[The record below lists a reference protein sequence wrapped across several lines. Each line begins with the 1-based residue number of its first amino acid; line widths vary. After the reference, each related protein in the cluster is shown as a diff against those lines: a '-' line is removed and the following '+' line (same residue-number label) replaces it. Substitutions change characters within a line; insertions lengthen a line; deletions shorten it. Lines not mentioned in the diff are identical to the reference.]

1 MSPLFFPAEKL
12 TNETHPNILL
22 QPPSAGRDT
31 YSFSHTIN
39 RVLGLVTT
47 SPLGRIFLFRLHTP
61 CTIEKMDL
69 RGLGRFEVDFNAP
82 HLFRRCANCPS
93 ESPPCPSCDSD
104 EICSLIAGGCTS
116 CAVTMCTKATA
127 QPTSVPSASGPAAG
141 PIAGGVVGGVAVVC
155 LMTFLVWRFCIKKRR
170 DQFVENDWQEE
181 ESVEKNRDEFG
192 MERNA
197 RASVHSVRSI
207 ASTVLTRASNVIQIA
222 YIPGVTNRSVDSTPD
237 LIPPVPPI
245 PAFSPAGT
253 PQPHQ
258 QDQHFFMPSD
268 LRDST
273 YSDYTVDRTSYARSS
288 IAPSMPR
295 GSFQSTAY
303 RGSAV
308 VNAIPAQTAVRG
320 KANPVAVRSNG
331 KNSPVGSRSGTPPL
345 PIMDRKRHEL
355 VKTNTTSPIV
365 ARLGVPKAVNV
376 TKSQQNNMPVAANP
390 SPVPSDRS
398 HRSPLNLERHA
409 SVASSRHNPDSST
422 FDDASSSDED
432 SPADQSLM
440 GHEKLP
446 QFAKTASLSSR
457 SMDPPVRS
465 PSSAPDLR
473 HSPAI
478 TSSSSSP
485 DSQARQFVS
494 KEQKRKHKRSGSL
507 NQIIEEA
514 TRRASREPRHGGL
527 GSMGNVMS
535 AWTGRDARGEGPFSD
550 ANAARTP

>member
-1 MSPLFFPAEKL
+1 MASSVFSTDVSSAE
-12 TNETHPNILL
+12 
-22 QPPSAGRDT
+22 
-31 YSFSHTIN
+31 
-39 RVLGLVTT
+39 
-47 SPLGRIFLFRLHTP
+47 
-61 CTIEKMDL
+61 MD
-69 RGLGRFEVDFNAP
+69 FKAP
-82 HLFRRCANCPS
+82 HLFRRCASCPS
-93 ESPPCPSCDSD
+93 ESPPCPSCASD
-104 EICSLIAGGCTS
+104 EVCSLIAGGCNS
-116 CAVTMCTKATA
+116 CAMTMCTKTGA
-127 QPTSVPSASGPAAG
+127 SPSSAPASSGPAAG
-141 PIAGGVVGGVAVVC
+141 PIAGGVIGGVAVIC

-170 DQFVENDWQEE
+170 ERFEENDWQEE
-181 ESVEKNRDEFG
+181 EEYTEKSRDEFG
-192 MERNA
+192 MQRDA
-197 RASVHSVRSI
+197 RASVQSVRSI

-253 PQPHQ
+253 PRPHQ

-288 IAPSMPR
+288 IAQSMPR

-308 VNAIPAQTAVRG
+308 VNAIPAQTAIRG

-331 KNSPVGSRSGTPPL
+331 KNSPAESRSATPPL
-345 PIMDRKRHEL
+345 PMLDRKWPDL
-355 VKTNTTSPIV
+355 INTNTTSPIV
-365 ARLGVPKAVNV
+365 ARLGIPKAVNV
-376 TKSQQNNMPVAANP
+376 VKPQHNRVAGNP

-398 HRSPLNLERHA
+398 NRSPTKLERHP
-409 SVASSRHNPDSST
+409 SVASSRHNPESST

-446 QFAKTASLSSR
+446 QFAKNASPSSR

-473 HSPAI
+473 HSPAM

-485 DSQARQFVS
+485 DSLVRQFVS
-494 KEQKRKHKRSGSL
+494 KEQKKKHKRSGSL

-514 TRRASREPRHGGL
+514 TRRASKEPRHGGL
-527 GSMGNVMS
+527 GSMGNVMT

-550 ANAARTP
+550 AHAAKTP

>member
-1 MSPLFFPAEKL
+1 MTWFLLGVNADAFF
-12 TNETHPNILL
+12 
-22 QPPSAGRDT
+22 
-31 YSFSHTIN
+31 
-39 RVLGLVTT
+39 V
-47 SPLGRIFLFRLHTP
+47 
-61 CTIEKMDL
+61 
-69 RGLGRFEVDFNAP
+69 EVDFNAP

-93 ESPPCPSCDSD
+93 ESPPCPTCASD
-104 EICSLIAGGCTS
+104 EICSLVAGGCNS
-116 CAVTMCTKATA
+116 CAVTMCTKMSA
-127 QPTSVPSASGPAAG
+127 QPTQVPTSGPAAG
-141 PIAGGVVGGVAVVC
+141 PIAGGVIGGVAVVC

-170 DQFVENDWQEE
+170 ERYVENDWHEE
-181 ESVEKNRDEFG
+181 ESTEKNRDEFG
-192 MERNA
+192 MRRDA
-197 RASVHSVRSI
+197 RASVQSVRSI

-288 IAPSMPR
+288 LAPDMLR

-308 VNAIPAQTAVRG
+308 VNAIPAQTAIRG

-331 KNSPVGSRSGTPPL
+331 KNSPAESRSATPPL
-345 PIMDRKRHEL
+345 PIMDRKRHDL
-355 VKTNTTSPIV
+355 IQTNTTSPIV

-376 TKSQQNNMPVAANP
+376 TKSQQNNNPVAANL
-390 SPVPSDRS
+390 SPAFSDRTT
-398 HRSPLNLERHA
+398 RPPIQLERHA
-409 SVASSRHNPDSST
+409 SVASSRHHPDSST

-457 SMDPPVRS
+457 SVDPSVRS

-473 HSPAI
+473 NSPTMI
-478 TSSSSSP
+478 SSSSSP
-485 DSQARQFVS
+485 DSQARHVVS
-494 KEQKRKHKRSGSL
+494 KEQKKKHKRSGSL

-527 GSMGNVMS
+527 GSMGNVIP
-535 AWTGRDARGEGPFSD
+535 AWTGKNATGEGPFSD

>member
-1 MSPLFFPAEKL
+1 M
-12 TNETHPNILL
+12 
-22 QPPSAGRDT
+22 
-31 YSFSHTIN
+31 
-39 RVLGLVTT
+39 GLVVSVITGDKA
-47 SPLGRIFLFRLHTP
+47 L
-61 CTIEKMDL
+61 L
-69 RGLGRFEVDFNAP
+69 RFNADTFFVEVDLNAP
-82 HLFRRCANCPS
+82 HLFRRCASCPP
-93 ESPPCPSCDSD
+93 EPPPCPTCSSD
-104 EICSLIAGGCTS
+104 EVCSLIAGGCDS
-116 CAVTMCTKATA
+116 CAMTMCTKVGA
-127 QPTSVPSASGPAAG
+127 QPTAAPASSGPAAG
-141 PIAGGVVGGVAVVC
+141 PIAGGVIGGVAAVC

-170 DQFVENDWQEE
+170 ERFEENDWQEE
-181 ESVEKNRDEFG
+181 ESTEKGRDEFG
-192 MERNA
+192 MQRDG

-288 IAPSMPR
+288 IAQSIPR
-295 GSFQSTAY
+295 SSFQSTAY

-308 VNAIPAQTAVRG
+308 VNAIPAQTAIRG

-331 KNSPVGSRSGTPPL
+331 KNSPVESRSATPPL
-345 PIMDRKRHEL
+345 PIMDRKRHDL
-355 VKTNTTSPIV
+355 IKTNTTSPIV
-365 ARLGVPKAVNV
+365 ARLGIPKAVNV
-376 TKSQQNNMPVAANP
+376 TKPQQNVSIATNSSHTP
-390 SPVPSDRS
+390 SERS
-398 HRSPLNLERHA
+398 NRSPITLERHA
-409 SVASSRHNPDSST
+409 SVGSSRHNLESST
-422 FDDASSSDED
+422 FDDASSSDEE

-446 QFAKTASLSSR
+446 QFAKSTSFSSR
-457 SMDPPVRS
+457 SMDPSVRS

-473 HSPAI
+473 HTPAMI
-478 TSSSSSP
+478 SSTSSP
-485 DSQARQFVS
+485 DSQVRQFMS
-494 KEQKRKHKRSGSL
+494 KEQKNKHKRSGSL

-514 TRRASREPRHGGL
+514 TRQASREPRHGGL
-527 GSMGNVMS
+527 GSMGNVMT

-550 ANAARTP
+550 AHAARTP

>member
-1 MSPLFFPAEKL
+1 MAS
-12 TNETHPNILL
+12 
-22 QPPSAGRDT
+22 
-31 YSFSHTIN
+31 
-39 RVLGLVTT
+39 VGLV
-47 SPLGRIFLFRLHTP
+47 S
-61 CTIEKMDL
+61 IEKTALSGYNADA
-69 RGLGRFEVDFNAP
+69 FFVEVDFNAP
-82 HLFRRCANCPS
+82 HLFRRCASCPS
-93 ESPPCPSCDSD
+93 EIPPCPSCASG
-104 EICSLIAGGCTS
+104 EVCSLIAGGCNS
-116 CAVTMCTKATA
+116 CAVTMCTKTGA
-127 QPTSVPSASGPAAG
+127 QPSAAPTSSGPAAG
-141 PIAGGVVGGVAVVC
+141 PIAGGVIGGVAVVC

-170 DQFVENDWQEE
+170 ERYIENDWQEE
-181 ESVEKNRDEFG
+181 ESTEKSRDEFG
-192 MERNA
+192 VQRDA

-245 PAFSPAGT
+245 PAFSPLGT

-308 VNAIPAQTAVRG
+308 VNAIPAQTAIRG

-331 KNSPVGSRSGTPPL
+331 RNSPAESRSATPPL
-345 PIMDRKRHEL
+345 PIMDRKRHDL
-355 VKTNTTSPIV
+355 IRTNTTSPIV

-376 TKSQQNNMPVAANP
+376 TKSQQNNMHVATNT

-398 HRSPLNLERHA
+398 NRSPNRLVRHA

-446 QFAKTASLSSR
+446 QFAKTASLSPR

-473 HSPAI
+473 HSPAMI
-478 TSSSSSP
+478 TSSSSP
-485 DSQARQFVS
+485 DSQARQLVS
-494 KEQKRKHKRSGSL
+494 KEQKKKHKRSGSL
-507 NQIIEEA
+507 SQIIEEA

-527 GSMGNVMS
+527 GSMGNIMT

>member
-1 MSPLFFPAEKL
+1 MVSVDLVSTDRTALSGFNADAFF
-12 TNETHPNILL
+12 
-22 QPPSAGRDT
+22 
-31 YSFSHTIN
+31 
-39 RVLGLVTT
+39 V
-47 SPLGRIFLFRLHTP
+47 
-61 CTIEKMDL
+61 
-69 RGLGRFEVDFNAP
+69 EVDFNAP

-93 ESPPCPSCDSD
+93 ESPPCPACASD
-104 EICSLIAGGCTS
+104 EVCSLIAGGCNS
-116 CAVTMCTKATA
+116 CAVTMCTKMAA
-127 QPTSVPSASGPAAG
+127 QPTSVPASSGPVAG
-141 PIAGGVVGGVAVVC
+141 PIAGGVIGGVAVVC

-170 DQFVENDWQEE
+170 ERFVENDWQEE
-181 ESVEKNRDEFG
+181 ESMEKSRDESG
-192 MERNA
+192 MQRDA

-308 VNAIPAQTAVRG
+308 LNAIPAQTAIRG

-331 KNSPVGSRSGTPPL
+331 KNSPAESRSATPPL
-345 PIMDRKRHEL
+345 PIMDRKRHDL
-355 VKTNTTSPIV
+355 IKTNTTSPIV

-376 TKSQQNNMPVAANP
+376 TKSQQNNIPVAGNL
-390 SPVPSDRS
+390 SPFPSDRS
-398 HRSPLNLERHA
+398 NMSPLKLERHA

-457 SMDPPVRS
+457 SMDPPARS

-473 HSPAI
+473 HSPAMI
-478 TSSSSSP
+478 SSSSSP

-494 KEQKRKHKRSGSL
+494 KEQKKKHKRSGSL

-527 GSMGNVMS
+527 GSMGNVMT

>member
-1 MSPLFFPAEKL
+1 MTASSSWSTFLL
-12 TNETHPNILL
+12 STH
-22 QPPSAGRDT
+22 
-31 YSFSHTIN
+31 
-39 RVLGLVTT
+39 T
-47 SPLGRIFLFRLHTP
+47 SQVKAR
-61 CTIEKMDL
+61 MDL
-69 RGLGRFEVDFNAP
+69 RGLGRFGKYWQYEFKGFSTDLFFVEVDFNAP
-82 HLFRRCANCPS
+82 HLFRRCANCPP
-93 ESPPCPSCDSD
+93 ESPPCPTCASD
-104 EICSLIAGGCTS
+104 EVCSLIAGGCDS
-116 CAVTMCTKATA
+116 CAMTMCTKIGA
-127 QPTSVPSASGPAAG
+127 QPTSAPTSSGPAAG
-141 PIAGGVVGGVAVVC
+141 PIAGGVIGGVAAVC

-170 DQFVENDWQEE
+170 ERFEENDWQEE
-181 ESVEKNRDEFG
+181 EDSTEKSRDEFG
-192 MERNA
+192 VQRDA
-197 RASVHSVRSI
+197 RASVQSVRSI

-253 PQPHQ
+253 PQPQQ

-308 VNAIPAQTAVRG
+308 VNAIPAQTAIRG

-331 KNSPVGSRSGTPPL
+331 KNSPAESRSATPPL
-345 PIMDRKRHEL
+345 PILDRQRHDL
-355 VKTNTTSPIV
+355 IKTNTTSPIV
-365 ARLGVPKAVNV
+365 ARLGIPKAVNV
-376 TKSQQNNMPVAANP
+376 TKPQHHVPVAGRP

-398 HRSPLNLERHA
+398 NKSPAKLERHA
-409 SVASSRHNPDSST
+409 SVASSRHNPESST

-440 GHEKLP
+440 GHDKLP
-446 QFAKTASLSSR
+446 QFAKAASISSNP
-457 SMDPPVRS
+457 MDPPVRS

-473 HSPAI
+473 HSPAMV
-478 TSSSSSP
+478 SSSSSP
-485 DSQARQFVS
+485 DSHVHQFLT
-494 KEQKRKHKRSGSL
+494 KEQKKKHKRSGSL

-527 GSMGNVMS
+527 GSMGNVMT
-535 AWTGRDARGEGPFSD
+535 AWTGRDAKGEGPFSD
-550 ANAARTP
+550 AHAARTP

>member
-1 MSPLFFPAEKL
+1 MVLVDLVSTDNMVVPGLNA
-12 TNETHPNILL
+12 
-22 QPPSAGRDT
+22 DT
-31 YSFSHTIN
+31 FS
-39 RVLGLVTT
+39 V
-47 SPLGRIFLFRLHTP
+47 
-61 CTIEKMDL
+61 
-69 RGLGRFEVDFNAP
+69 EVDFNAP

-93 ESPPCPSCDSD
+93 QSPPCPTCASD
-104 EICSLIAGGCTS
+104 EICSLVAGGCNS
-116 CAVTMCTKATA
+116 CAVTMCTKMVA
-127 QPTSVPSASGPAAG
+127 QPTQVPTSGPAAG
-141 PIAGGVVGGVAVVC
+141 PIAGGVIGGVAVVC

-170 DQFVENDWQEE
+170 ERYVENDWQEE
-181 ESVEKNRDEFG
+181 ESTEKNRDEFG
-192 MERNA
+192 MRRDA
-197 RASVHSVRSI
+197 RASVQSVRSI

-245 PAFSPAGT
+245 PAFSPVGT

-288 IAPSMPR
+288 LAPSMPR

-308 VNAIPAQTAVRG
+308 VNAIPAQTAIRG

-331 KNSPVGSRSGTPPL
+331 KNSPVESRSATPPL
-345 PIMDRKRHEL
+345 PIMDRKRHDL
-355 VKTNTTSPIV
+355 IKTNTTSPIV

-376 TKSQQNNMPVAANP
+376 TKSQQNNVTVAANL
-390 SPVPSDRS
+390 SPVFSERPNR
-398 HRSPLNLERHA
+398 PPIQLERHA

-457 SMDPPVRS
+457 SIDPSVRS

-473 HSPAI
+473 NSPAMI
-478 TSSSSSP
+478 SSSSSP
-485 DSQARQFVS
+485 DSQARQIVS
-494 KEQKRKHKRSGSL
+494 KEQKKKHKRSGSL

-527 GSMGNVMS
+527 GSMGNVMT
-535 AWTGRDARGEGPFSD
+535 AWTGRNAMGEGPFSD
-550 ANAARTP
+550 ANAAKTP

>member
-1 MSPLFFPAEKL
+1 M
-12 TNETHPNILL
+12 
-22 QPPSAGRDT
+22 D
-31 YSFSHTIN
+31 FS
-39 RVLGLVTT
+39 
-47 SPLGRIFLFRLHTP
+47 
-61 CTIEKMDL
+61 
-69 RGLGRFEVDFNAP
+69 AP
-82 HLFRRCANCPS
+82 HLFRRCAYCPQ
-93 ESPPCPSCDSD
+93 EAPPCPTCASN
-104 EICSLIAGGCTS
+104 EVCSLIAGGCDS
-116 CAVTMCTKATA
+116 CAMTMCTKIGAQATS
-127 QPTSVPSASGPAAG
+127 TPSSSGPAAG
-141 PIAGGVVGGVAVVC
+141 PIAGGVIGGVAVVC

-170 DQFVENDWQEE
+170 EQFEENDWQEE
-181 ESVEKNRDEFG
+181 VSTEKSRDEFG
-192 MERNA
+192 MQRDA
-197 RASVHSVRSI
+197 RASVQSVRSI

-288 IAPSMPR
+288 IAPSLPR

-308 VNAIPAQTAVRG
+308 VNAIPAQTAIRG

-331 KNSPVGSRSGTPPL
+331 KNSPVESRSATPPL
-345 PIMDRKRHEL
+345 PIMDRKRHDL
-355 VKTNTTSPIV
+355 LKTNTTSPIV
-365 ARLGVPKAVNV
+365 ARLGIPKAVNV
-376 TKSQQNNMPVAANP
+376 TKPQQSNLSTGSP
-390 SPVPSDRS
+390 SPIAIDRS
-398 HRSPLNLERHA
+398 NRSPMKLERHA
-409 SVASSRHNPDSST
+409 SVASSRHQPESST

-432 SPADQSLM
+432 SPAEQSLM
-440 GHEKLP
+440 GYEKLP

-457 SMDPPVRS
+457 SLDPAVRS

-473 HSPAI
+473 HSPATI
-478 TSSSSSP
+478 SSSPSP
-485 DSQARQFVS
+485 DSQVRQIAT
-494 KEQKRKHKRSGSL
+494 KEQKKKHKRSGSL

-527 GSMGNVMS
+527 GSMGNVMT
-535 AWTGRDARGEGPFSD
+535 AWTGKDARGEGPFSD
-550 ANAARTP
+550 AHAARTP

>member
-1 MSPLFFPAEKL
+1 MVSVGSVSNDNK
-12 TNETHPNILL
+12 
-22 QPPSAGRDT
+22 
-31 YSFSHTIN
+31 
-39 RVLGLVTT
+39 V
-47 SPLGRIFLFRLHTP
+47 
-61 CTIEKMDL
+61 L
-69 RGLGRFEVDFNAP
+69 RGFDSDPFFVEVDFSAP
-82 HLFRRCANCPS
+82 HLFRRCATCPPTP
-93 ESPPCPSCDSD
+93 PPCPTCASD
-104 EICSLIAGGCTS
+104 EICSLIAGGCNS
-116 CAVTMCTKATA
+116 CAVTMCTAKSGA
-127 QPTSVPSASGPAAG
+127 QPTSVPTSSGPAAG
-141 PIAGGVVGGVAVVC
+141 PIAGGVIGGVAVVC
-155 LMTFLVWRFCIKKRR
+155 LMTFLVWRFCIKTRR
-170 DQFVENDWQEE
+170 ARFEENDWQEE
-181 ESVEKNRDEFG
+181 ESTEKSRDDFDMQRE
-192 MERNA
+192 A
-197 RASVHSVRSI
+197 RASVHSVRSV

-273 YSDYTVDRTSYARSS
+273 CSDYTVDRVSYARSS
-288 IAPSMPR
+288 LAPR

-303 RGSAV
+303 RDSAI
-308 VNAIPAQTAVRG
+308 VNAVPAQTAIRG

-331 KNSPVGSRSGTPPL
+331 RNSPVESRSATPPL
-345 PIMDRKRHEL
+345 PMMDRKRHDIS
-355 VKTNTTSPIV
+355 KTNTTSPIV

-376 TKSQQNNMPVAANP
+376 TKFQQNSTPAAT
-390 SPVPSDRS
+390 SPGRLITSESSDTS
-398 HRSPLNLERHA
+398 SVKLDRHA
-409 SVASSRHNPDSST
+409 SVASSRHHPESST

-457 SMDPPVRS
+457 SMDPPTARS

-473 HSPAI
+473 HPPAMI
-478 TSSSSSP
+478 SSSSSP

-494 KEQKRKHKRSGSL
+494 KEQKKKHKRSGSL

-527 GSMGNVMS
+527 GSMGNVMTT
-535 AWTGRDARGEGPFSD
+535 WTGRDTKGEGPFSD

>member
-1 MSPLFFPAEKL
+1 MVSVGSVSNDNK
-12 TNETHPNILL
+12 
-22 QPPSAGRDT
+22 
-31 YSFSHTIN
+31 
-39 RVLGLVTT
+39 V
-47 SPLGRIFLFRLHTP
+47 
-61 CTIEKMDL
+61 L
-69 RGLGRFEVDFNAP
+69 RGFDSDAFFVEVDFSAP
-82 HLFRRCANCPS
+82 HLFRRCATCPPTP
-93 ESPPCPSCDSD
+93 PPCPTCASD
-104 EICSLIAGGCTS
+104 EICSLIAGGCNS
-116 CAVTMCTKATA
+116 CAVTMCTAKSGA
-127 QPTSVPSASGPAAG
+127 QPTSLPTSSGPAAG
-141 PIAGGVVGGVAVVC
+141 PIAGGVIGGVAVVC
-155 LMTFLVWRFCIKKRR
+155 LMTFLVWKFCIKTRR
-170 DQFVENDWQEE
+170 ARFEENDWQEE
-181 ESVEKNRDEFG
+181 ESTEKSRDDFDMQRE
-192 MERNA
+192 A
-197 RASVHSVRSI
+197 RASVHSVRSV

-273 YSDYTVDRTSYARSS
+273 CSDYTVDRVSYARSS
-288 IAPSMPR
+288 LAPR

-303 RGSAV
+303 RESAI
-308 VNAIPAQTAVRG
+308 VNAIPAQTAIRG

-331 KNSPVGSRSGTPPL
+331 RNSPVESRSATPPL
-345 PIMDRKRHEL
+345 PMMDRKRHDIS
-355 VKTNTTSPIV
+355 KTNTTSPIV

-376 TKSQQNNMPVAANP
+376 TKLQQNSTPAAT
-390 SPVPSDRS
+390 SPGPLMTSGSSDTS
-398 HRSPLNLERHA
+398 SVKLDRHA
-409 SVASSRHNPDSST
+409 SVASSRHHPESST

-457 SMDPPVRS
+457 SMDPPTARS

-473 HSPAI
+473 HSPAMI
-478 TSSSSSP
+478 SSSSSP
-485 DSQARQFVS
+485 DSQARQIVS
-494 KEQKRKHKRSGSL
+494 KEQKKKHKRSGSL

-527 GSMGNVMS
+527 GSMGNVMT
-535 AWTGRDARGEGPFSD
+535 AWTGRDTKGEGPFSD

>member
-1 MSPLFFPAEKL
+1 MVS
-12 TNETHPNILL
+12 
-22 QPPSAGRDT
+22 
-31 YSFSHTIN
+31 
-39 RVLGLVTT
+39 VGLVSTDD
-47 SPLGRIFLFRLHTP
+47 
-61 CTIEKMDL
+61 KVL
-69 RGLGRFEVDFNAP
+69 RSFDSDAISVEVDFSAP
-82 HLFRRCANCPS
+82 HLFRRCATCPQTP
-93 ESPPCPSCDSD
+93 PPCPTCASD
-104 EICSLIAGGCTS
+104 EVCSLIAGGCDS
-116 CAVTMCTKATA
+116 CAVTMCTAKSGA
-127 QPTSVPSASGPAAG
+127 QPSSVPTSSGPAAG
-141 PIAGGVVGGVAVVC
+141 PIAGGVIGGVAVVC
-155 LMTFLVWRFCIKKRR
+155 LMTFLVWRFCIKTRR
-170 DQFVENDWQEE
+170 ARFEENGWQEE
-181 ESVEKNRDEFG
+181 ESEEKSRDDFDMQRE
-192 MERNA
+192 A
-197 RASVHSVRSI
+197 RASVHSVRSV

-273 YSDYTVDRTSYARSS
+273 CSDYTVHRDSYARSS
-288 IAPSMPR
+288 LAPSMPR

-308 VNAIPAQTAVRG
+308 VNAIPAQTAIRG

-331 KNSPVGSRSGTPPL
+331 RNSPVESRSVTPPL
-345 PIMDRKRHEL
+345 PVMDRKRHEL
-355 VKTNTTSPIV
+355 SKTNTTSPIV
-365 ARLGVPKAVNV
+365 ARLGIPKAVNV
-376 TKSQQNNMPVAANP
+376 TKFQQNSAPVAASP
-390 SPVPSDRS
+390 SPLTIRETSDM
-398 HRSPLNLERHA
+398 SPIKLERHA
-409 SVASSRHNPDSST
+409 SVASSRHNPESST

-446 QFAKTASLSSR
+446 QFAKSASLSSR
-457 SMDPPVRS
+457 SMDPPARS

-473 HSPAI
+473 HSPAMI
-478 TSSSSSP
+478 SSSSSP

-494 KEQKRKHKRSGSL
+494 KEQKKKHKRSGSL

-527 GSMGNVMS
+527 GSMGNVMT
-535 AWTGRDARGEGPFSD
+535 AWTGRDTKGEGPFSD

>member
-1 MSPLFFPAEKL
+1 MTWLCYTSVL
-12 TNETHPNILL
+12 T
-22 QPPSAGRDT
+22 
-31 YSFSHTIN
+31 Y
-39 RVLGLVTT
+39 VV
-47 SPLGRIFLFRLHTP
+47 
-61 CTIEKMDL
+61 
-69 RGLGRFEVDFNAP
+69 EVNFNTP
-82 HLFRRCANCPS
+82 HLFRRCAYCPPQP
-93 ESPPCPSCDSD
+93 PPCPTCASD
-104 EICSLIAGGCTS
+104 EVCSLIAGGCNS
-116 CAVTMCTKATA
+116 CAMTMCTKVGAS
-127 QPTSVPSASGPAAG
+127 PSSVPTNSGPAAG
-141 PIAGGVVGGVAVVC
+141 PIAGGVIGGVAAVC

-170 DQFVENDWQEE
+170 EQFEENDWQEE
-181 ESVEKNRDEFG
+181 ESTEKNRDEFG
-192 MERNA
+192 MQRDA

-273 YSDYTVDRTSYARSS
+273 YSDYTVNRTSYARSS
-288 IAPSMPR
+288 IAASMP
-295 GSFQSTAY
+295 

-308 VNAIPAQTAVRG
+308 VNAIPAQTAIRG

-331 KNSPVGSRSGTPPL
+331 RNSPVESRSATPPV
-345 PIMDRKRHEL
+345 PIMDRKRHDL
-355 VKTNTTSPIV
+355 IKTNTTSPIV
-365 ARLGVPKAVNV
+365 ARLGIPKAVNV
-376 TKSQQNNMPVAANP
+376 TKSQQNILVTSNNDPIL
-390 SPVPSDRS
+390 SDRTNK
-398 HRSPLNLERHA
+398 SPTTLERHA
-409 SVASSRHNPDSST
+409 SVGSSRHNPESST

-457 SMDPPVRS
+457 SIDPAVRS

-473 HSPAI
+473 HSPTTI
-478 TSSSSSP
+478 SSSSSP
-485 DSQARQFVS
+485 DSQVRQFVS
-494 KEQKRKHKRSGSL
+494 KEQKKKHGRSGSL

-514 TRRASREPRHGGL
+514 TRQASREPRHGGL
-527 GSMGNVMS
+527 GSMGNVMP

-550 ANAARTP
+550 AHAARTP

>member
-1 MSPLFFPAEKL
+1 MVSVALVSTGNMASSVFN
-12 TNETHPNILL
+12 T
-22 QPPSAGRDT
+22 DV
-31 YSFSHTIN
+31 FS
-39 RVLGLVTT
+39 V
-47 SPLGRIFLFRLHTP
+47 
-61 CTIEKMDL
+61 EMD
-69 RGLGRFEVDFNAP
+69 FKEP
-82 HLFRRCANCPS
+82 HLFRRCASCPT
-93 ESPPCPSCDSD
+93 EPPPCPSCSSD
-104 EICSLIAGGCTS
+104 EVCSLIAGGCNS
-116 CAVTMCTKATA
+116 CAMTMCTKTGAS
-127 QPTSVPSASGPAAG
+127 TSSEQASSGPAAG
-141 PIAGGVVGGVAVVC
+141 PIAGGVIGGVAVIC

-170 DQFVENDWQEE
+170 ERFEENDWQEE
-181 ESVEKNRDEFG
+181 EESTEKSRDEFG
-192 MERNA
+192 MQRDA
-197 RASVHSVRSI
+197 RASVQSVRSI

-253 PQPHQ
+253 PRPHQ

-308 VNAIPAQTAVRG
+308 VNAIPAQTAIRG

-331 KNSPVGSRSGTPPL
+331 KNSPVESRSATPPL
-345 PIMDRKRHEL
+345 PVLDRKWPDL
-355 VKTNTTSPIV
+355 INTNTTSPIV
-365 ARLGVPKAVNV
+365 ARLGIPKAVNV
-376 TKSQQNNMPVAANP
+376 IKPQHNIRVAGNP

-398 HRSPLNLERHA
+398 NRSPAKLERHA
-409 SVASSRHNPDSST
+409 SVASSRHNPESST

-446 QFAKTASLSSR
+446 QFAKNASLSSR
-457 SMDPPVRS
+457 SIDPPVRS

-473 HSPAI
+473 HSPAM

-485 DSQARQFVS
+485 DSQVRQFLS
-494 KEQKRKHKRSGSL
+494 KEQKKKHKRSGSL

-514 TRRASREPRHGGL
+514 TRRASKEPRHGGL
-527 GSMGNVMS
+527 GSMGNVMT

-550 ANAARTP
+550 AHAARTP

>member
-1 MSPLFFPAEKL
+1 MALPRFNANAFFA
-12 TNETHPNILL
+12 
-22 QPPSAGRDT
+22 
-31 YSFSHTIN
+31 
-39 RVLGLVTT
+39 
-47 SPLGRIFLFRLHTP
+47 
-61 CTIEKMDL
+61 
-69 RGLGRFEVDFNAP
+69 EVDFNAP
-82 HLFRRCANCPS
+82 HLFRRCANCPNGT
-93 ESPPCPSCDSD
+93 PPCPSCASD
-104 EICSLIAGGCTS
+104 EVCSQIAQGCES
-116 CAVTMCTKATA
+116 CAVTMCTKTGA
-127 QPTSVPSASGPAAG
+127 QPPSVPTTSGPAAG
-141 PIAGGVVGGVAVVC
+141 PIAGGVIGGVAVVC

-170 DQFVENDWQEE
+170 ERFVDHDWQEE
-181 ESVEKNRDEFG
+181 EPTEKSRDEFG
-192 MERNA
+192 MQRDA
-197 RASVHSVRSI
+197 RASMHSVRSI

-308 VNAIPAQTAVRG
+308 LNAIPAQTAIRG

-331 KNSPVGSRSGTPPL
+331 KNSPVESRSATPPL
-345 PIMDRKRHEL
+345 PQMDPKRHDL
-355 VKTNTTSPIV
+355 IRTNTTSPIV

-376 TKSQQNNMPVAANP
+376 TKSQQNNIPVAANP
-390 SPVPSDRS
+390 SPVPSGRS
-398 HRSPLNLERHA
+398 NRPPIVIERHA

-432 SPADQSLM
+432 SPAEQSLM
-440 GHEKLP
+440 GHERLP
-446 QFAKTASLSSR
+446 QFAKSVSLSSR
-457 SMDPPVRS
+457 SIDPAVRS

-473 HSPAI
+473 HSPAVA
-478 TSSSSSP
+478 SSSSSP
-485 DSQARQFVS
+485 DSQARQFVT
-494 KEQKRKHKRSGSL
+494 KEQKTKHKRSGSL

-527 GSMGNVMS
+527 GSLGNVMT

-550 ANAARTP
+550 ANAAKTP